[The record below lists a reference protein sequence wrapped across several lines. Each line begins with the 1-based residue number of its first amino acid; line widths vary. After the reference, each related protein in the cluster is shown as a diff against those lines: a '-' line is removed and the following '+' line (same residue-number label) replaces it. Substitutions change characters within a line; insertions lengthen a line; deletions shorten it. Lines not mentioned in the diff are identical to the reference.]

1 MSAETTMSFSDT
13 PRSPDK
19 PAALQAGQRRY
30 AQKLTGTLTQS
41 VHTIPVSG
49 TIPCDI
55 VPLATHPCAAVDV
68 YVALVWLTH
77 PPVASTLAI
86 MSAVTLIAQS
96 CSRSPVLISKSR
108 LEDMGSG
115 CMLCLFSKSRLEDM
129 GSDCML
135 CLFISLSYS
144 NAPVVFRLTVS
155 LA

>member
-1 MSAETTMSFSDT
+1 M
-13 PRSPDK
+13 
-19 PAALQAGQRRY
+19 
-30 AQKLTGTLTQS
+30 
-41 VHTIPVSG
+41 
-49 TIPCDI
+49 
-55 VPLATHPCAAVDV
+55 AAVDV

-129 GSDCML
+129 GSGCML
-135 CLFISLSYS
+135 LLVVSLRSEFL
-144 NAPVVFRLTVS
+144 PIVFRLTGS
-155 LA
+155 LV